1 MRTRAFPTA
10 PRWGLTLRCLT
21 ASAVLVTALALSTTA
36 IAQSFLGSIRGTVVD
51 SSGGAVP
58 KAAVLVT
65 DEATGVPR
73 SVDTDAEG
81 RYEASNLKPGTYRV
95 EVLTTNFK
103 KFEKTGV
110 VVRASA
116 TALVDITL
124 EVGAVSETV
133 TGHGRRPEQHHARQR
148 RHLARSRRAAAA
160 RPAAQQPRHAVV
172 PAAQPQRRRRQ
183 RHGHPVPGRQDVRRL
198 VHPGRAGV
206 DERDLRHGRQL
217 RAGSRRGSK
226 SSRCCRTRTVPNTV
240 ASRASWS
247 RPSAAATRITAPA
260 STTSTATA

>member
-1 MRTRAFPTA
+1 MRTRASIA
-10 PRWGLTLRCLT
+10 PRRGVTLRCIA

-73 SVDTDAEG
+73 SIDTDSEG
-81 RYEASNLKPGTYRV
+81 RYEAANLQPGTYKV

-110 VVRASA
+110 LVRASA

-124 EVGAVSETV
+124 EVGNMPAASSRIDPAAVENRISL
-133 TGHGRRPEQHHARQR
+133 RRMLPRLVIT
-148 RHLARSRRAAAA
+148 RHLPYA
-160 RPAAQQPRHAVV
+160 RPQVER
-172 PAAQPQRRRRQ
+172 
-183 RHGHPVPGRQDVRRL
+183 PV
-198 VHPGRAGV
+198 
-206 DERDLRHGRQL
+206 
-217 RAGSRRGSK
+217 
-226 SSRCCRTRTVPNTV
+226 
-240 ASRASWS
+240 W
-247 RPSAAATRITAPA
+247 
-260 STTSTATA
+260 

>member
-1 MRTRAFPTA
+1 M
-10 PRWGLTLRCLT
+10 TLRCIA

-73 SVDTDAEG
+73 SIDTDSEG
-81 RYEASNLKPGTYRV
+81 RYEASNLQPGTYKV

-110 VVRASA
+110 LVRASG

-124 EVGAVSETV
+124 EVG
-133 TGHGRRPEQHHARQR
+133 P
-148 RHLARSRRAAAA
+148 
-160 RPAAQQPRHAVV
+160 
-172 PAAQPQRRRRQ
+172 
-183 RHGHPVPGRQDVRRL
+183 
-198 VHPGRAGV
+198 
-206 DERDLRHGRQL
+206 
-217 RAGSRRGSK
+217 
-226 SSRCCRTRTVPNTV
+226 
-240 ASRASWS
+240 
-247 RPSAAATRITAPA
+247 
-260 STTSTATA
+260 